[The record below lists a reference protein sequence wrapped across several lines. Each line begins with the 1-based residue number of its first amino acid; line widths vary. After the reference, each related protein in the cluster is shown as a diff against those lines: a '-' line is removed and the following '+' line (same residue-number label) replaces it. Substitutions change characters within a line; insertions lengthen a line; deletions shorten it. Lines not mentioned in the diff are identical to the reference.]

1 MDIILHHYPRSPF
14 SEKVRAMLGY
24 LNLSWKSVTIPVIL
38 PRPLL
43 TPLSGGYRRTP
54 IMQIGADVY
63 CDSNIIAR
71 KIDSLSTMPSLYP
84 EENAFACERISEWAD
99 NQLFRIAVSLSFQPK
114 AVAQLVASMGQENL
128 KAFMAD
134 REKLREGGTLERI
147 QVSDAEA
154 YLESYLVNLSKSLNQ
169 DFVFGD
175 APTIADFSIYHA
187 LWMIVNN
194 DVISELVLR
203 HPLVASWYERMVA
216 FGHGQH
222 SDMSEQ
228 LAYDLA
234 KSESPL
240 SVEGIRVKD
249 FDLGQMVS
257 VMPTDYGKIAVEGK
271 LLSVSGEEVIL
282 ARVTDELGEINLHFP
297 RLGFNIKSQ

>member
-54 IMQIGADVY
+54 IMQMGADVF

-71 KIDSLSTMPSLYP
+71 KIDSLSAMPSLYP

-114 AVAQLVASMGQENL
+114 AIAQLVASMGQENL

-147 QVSDAEA
+147 HVSDAEA
-154 YLESYLVNLSKSLNQ
+154 YLESYLVNLSKSLSQN
-169 DFVFGD
+169 FVLGD

-203 HPLVASWYERMVA
+203 HPLVASWYDRMVA

-228 LAYDLA
+228 AAYDLA
-234 KSESPL
+234 QSSSPQP
-240 SVEGIRVKD
+240 VEGIRVKD
-249 FDLGQMVS
+249 FDLGQTVS

-282 ARVTDELGEINLHFP
+282 VHNTPELGDINLHFP
-297 RLGFNIKSQ
+297 RLGFNIKSK